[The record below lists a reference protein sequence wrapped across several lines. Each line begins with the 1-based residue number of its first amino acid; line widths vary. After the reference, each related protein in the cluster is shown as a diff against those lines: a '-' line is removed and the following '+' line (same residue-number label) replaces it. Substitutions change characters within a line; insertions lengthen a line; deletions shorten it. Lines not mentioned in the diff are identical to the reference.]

1 MKAVHSLLPI
11 ALAFGATLAE
21 GRGSDVESSEALMVA
36 RAAGFKVIR
45 DVTPKEASSE
55 AAGGGESPL
64 TSLLATL
71 PAGHLENSP
80 RFLAWMPEGLA
91 ASPKT
96 ATDWLAKVWAA
107 AVSKTLP
114 AAHVELKQ
122 RDVEKSSETRRY
134 IAVDAP
140 ECAACMML
148 VPGIDIGRQPKTGK
162 QPEFLGTSGS
172 YVWGPPGQ
180 RGEGSLDGYPWTAES
195 MTPDERIDFMRRLS
209 GNLPSWVYLYIPPD
223 PKFSSEPEL
232 FNTGRVLKFVQQ

>member
-1 MKAVHSLLPI
+1 MIV
-11 ALAFGATLAE
+11 LAFGASCAE

-45 DVTPKEASSE
+45 DVTPNEASGE
-55 AAGGGESPL
+55 AAGSGESPL
-64 TSLLATL
+64 ASLLATL

-91 ASPKT
+91 ASPKA
-96 ATDWLAKVWAA
+96 ATDWLAKVWAG

-209 GNLPSWVYLYIPPD
+209 GNLPSWVYLYVPPD
-223 PKFSSEPEL
+223 PKFSTEPEL
-232 FNTGRVLKFVQQ
+232 FNTGRVLRFVQQ